1 MFRFARTSIDL
12 INPAQVKVVM
22 PGPVAE
28 RLAEKITLTA
38 TAASINKVYFVQK
51 NSKTS
56 SITSG
61 LDQQVM
67 EKFSLEDAHPAI
79 VPGLDL
85 EAVRSNFQRSEKKR
99 NYNVIA
105 QIPMTQ
111 QTMTL
116 ESKLAA
122 DINDAH
128 LEDCMVAHPDGQAL
142 GNVRFVGLLTAIP
155 LAVSAV
161 SGKGCKW

>member
-1 MFRFARTSIDL
+1 M
-12 INPAQVKVVM
+12 PA
-22 PGPVAE
+22 PVAE

-38 TAASINKVYFVQK
+38 TAATINKVYFVQK
-51 NSKTS
+51 NSKTL
-56 SITSG
+56 SITSS

-67 EKFSLEDAHPAI
+67 EKHSLEGIDPAI

-99 NYNVIA
+99 NHDVIA

-111 QTMTL
+111 QTMTP
-116 ESKLAA
+116 ESKLAT

-128 LEDCMVAHPDGQAL
+128 RGDCMAAHPDGQAL